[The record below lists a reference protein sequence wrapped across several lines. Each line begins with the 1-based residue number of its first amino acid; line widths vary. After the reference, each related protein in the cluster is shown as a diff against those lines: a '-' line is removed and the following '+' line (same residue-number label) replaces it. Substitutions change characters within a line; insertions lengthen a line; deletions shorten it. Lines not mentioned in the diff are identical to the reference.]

1 MKALFQKYLCKD
13 RFSDYRPLTS
23 RERRTV
29 FQQDHDR
36 IVFSTAFRRLQNK
49 TQVFSLPTEKVFV
62 HNRLTHSIEVESV
75 GRSLGIDTAC
85 GLLDRYPEL
94 NEVVSVHEV
103 GSVVSAACLAHDL
116 GNPPFGHFGEATIC
130 SYFKEGNG
138 MQYRDLMSPEMWN
151 DFTHFD
157 GNANTF
163 RLLVNHFNGKS
174 IGGFDLSY
182 ATLASI
188 IKYPF
193 ESALAGDKPKF
204 GFFNEEREAFL
215 QVAERTGMLQISSS
229 PIRYSRH
236 PFAYL
241 VEAADDI
248 CYQIMD
254 LEDAYKMQIVQFDE
268 IVNIYSSFLD
278 ADTIP
283 ELNKQIDFQM
293 ISDKNSYVAIL
304 RGKVIG
310 YLERSCASVFIDRFE
325 DISKGVY
332 IGSLISNLPEC
343 VRSAYYRLVDFS
355 EERIYKY
362 RDSNDVSLKGYQVLT
377 VLLDKFIHAA
387 LHPKA
392 LYSQKLLNK
401 VSDQFSVGPAYSE
414 GERIHGVIDYI
425 SGITDLYAV
434 DLYNMLS

>member
-1 MKALFQKYLCKD
+1 MKALFQQYLCKE

-85 GLLDRYPEL
+85 GLIDRYPEL
-94 NEVVSVHEV
+94 QEVISIHEV
-103 GSVVSAACLAHDL
+103 GAVVSAASLAHDL

-138 MQYRDLMSPEMWN
+138 RQYRDLVSKEAWE

-163 RLLVNHFNGKS
+163 RLLTHQFNGKPV
-174 IGGFDLSY
+174 GGFDLSY
-182 ATLASI
+182 ATLASL

-193 ESALAGDKPKF
+193 ESSLAGDKPKF
-204 GFFNEEREAFL
+204 GFFNEDRDAFL
-215 QVAERTGMLQISSS
+215 KVASHTGMRQLSSS
-229 PIRYSRH
+229 PIHFSRH

-254 LEDAYKMQIVQFDE
+254 LEDAYKMHIVQFDE
-268 IVNIYSSFLD
+268 IVNLYLSFLD
-278 ADTIP
+278 PETIALFN
-283 ELNKQIDFQM
+283 EQIEYQQ
-293 ISDKNSYVAIL
+293 ISDRNSYVSTL

-310 YLERSCASVFIDRFE
+310 LLERECVSVFLNRINE
-325 DISKGVY
+325 IVNGVY
-332 IGSLISNLPEC
+332 IGPLIMNLPDSVKAAYESC
-343 VRSAYYRLVDFS
+343 VRFS

-377 VLLDKFIHAA
+377 LLLDRFIHAA
-387 LHPKA
+387 LNPKA
-392 LYSQKLLNK
+392 LYSEKLLNK
-401 VSDQFSVGPAYSE
+401 VSSQFSIGPAYSE
-414 GERIHGVIDYI
+414 EERIHGVIDYI
-425 SGITDLYAV
+425 TGITDLFAV
-434 DLYNMLS
+434 DLYSMLS

>member
-1 MKALFQKYLCKD
+1 MKELFQKYLCKE

-23 RERRTV
+23 SERRTV

-85 GLLDRYPEL
+85 GLIDRYPDLEG
-94 NEVVSVHEV
+94 VVSIHEA
-103 GSVVSAACLAHDL
+103 GAVVSAACLAHDL

-138 MQYRDLMSPEMWN
+138 RQYRDMVSPEMWS

-163 RLLVNHFNGKS
+163 RLLTHQFNGKPK
-174 IGGFDLSY
+174 GGYDLSY

-193 ESALAGDKPKF
+193 ESSLAGDKPKF

-215 QVAERTGMLQISSS
+215 RVASHTGMCELSSS
-229 PIRYSRH
+229 PTRYSRH

-254 LEDAYKMQIVQFDE
+254 MEDAYKMQIVQFDE
-268 IVNIYSSFLD
+268 ITKLYKSFLD
-278 ADTIP
+278 PETIAMFNDQ
-283 ELNKQIDFQM
+283 LRFQQITDRNSI
-293 ISDKNSYVAIL
+293 ISTL

-310 YLERSCASVFIDRFE
+310 ALEHACVTVFLDRFE
-325 DISKGVY
+325 DIDSGLY
-332 IGSLISNLPEC
+332 IGSLISNLPSSIRAAYDAC
-343 VRSAYYRLVDFS
+343 VEFS

-377 VLLDKFIHAA
+377 LLLDRFIHAA
-387 LHPKA
+387 LNPNA
-392 LYSQKLLNK
+392 LYSKKLLNK
-401 VSDQFSVGPAYSE
+401 VSNQFSVGPQFSE

-425 SGITDLYAV
+425 SGITDLFAV
-434 DLYNMLS
+434 DLYSMLS

>member
-1 MKALFQKYLCKD
+1 
-13 RFSDYRPLTS
+13 
-23 RERRTV
+23 
-29 FQQDHDR
+29 
-36 IVFSTAFRRLQNK
+36 
-49 TQVFSLPTEKVFV
+49 
-62 HNRLTHSIEVESV
+62 
-75 GRSLGIDTAC
+75 
-85 GLLDRYPEL
+85 
-94 NEVVSVHEV
+94 
-103 GSVVSAACLAHDL
+103 
-116 GNPPFGHFGEATIC
+116 
-130 SYFKEGNG
+130 
-138 MQYRDLMSPEMWN
+138 
-151 DFTHFD
+151 
-157 GNANTF
+157 
-163 RLLVNHFNGKS
+163 
-174 IGGFDLSY
+174 
-182 ATLASI
+182 
-188 IKYPF
+188 
-193 ESALAGDKPKF
+193 
-204 GFFNEEREAFL
+204 
-215 QVAERTGMLQISSS
+215 
-229 PIRYSRH
+229 
-236 PFAYL
+236 
-241 VEAADDI
+241 
-248 CYQIMD
+248 
-254 LEDAYKMQIVQFDE
+254 MQIVQFDE

-278 ADTIP
+278 ADTIS
-283 ELNKQIDFQM
+283 EFNKQIDFQM